1 MSTQPVADGATVEID
16 LDAMPARLRAR
27 LLLALALGLTLVAA
41 GVHHYLSRPNRW
53 PSVQGTV
60 LESHYLDTRAEHGGP
75 YVHYAYEVDGRRFT
89 SKRLSQFVA
98 PSRYSSDRTHP
109 ESVVIP
115 FLAAH
120 PEGSAIDVRYDP
132 DDPDTAVVLWTMNV
146 PGVWVAAAILL
157 CLWLATGWAWL
168 QLWSGAATPPER
180 SRAPQRDPGAD
191 DERRAAPSDGSCWR
205 QQYVR
210 APERIDEPAP
220 R

>member
-1 MSTQPVADGATVEID
+1 MSAQPVADGATVEID

-75 YVHYAYEVDGRRFT
+75 YVHYAYEVGGRRFT
-89 SKRLSQFVA
+89 SKRLSQFVS

-120 PEGSAIDVRYDP
+120 PEGSAIEVRYDP
-132 DDPDTAVVLWTMNV
+132 DDPGTAVVLWTMNV

-157 CLWLATGWAWL
+157 CLWLATGWSWIQA
-168 QLWSGAATPPER
+168 WSGDAAQGDGA
-180 SRAPQRDPGAD
+180 RAPQRDPGAD
-191 DERRAAPSDGSCWR
+191 RDAKATASEAPCWR

-210 APERIDEPAP
+210 ATGRADEPAH

>member
-1 MSTQPVADGATVEID
+1 MEVD
-16 LDAMPARLRAR
+16 LDTMPAPVRAR
-27 LLLALALGLTLVAA
+27 LLLALTLVLTLVFA
-41 GVHHYLSRPNRW
+41 GVHHYLSRPHRW
-53 PSVQGTV
+53 TSVQGTV

-75 YVHYAYEVDGRRFT
+75 YLHYAYEVGGRRFT
-89 SKRLSQFVA
+89 SKRLSQFVS

-120 PEGSAIDVRYDP
+120 PEGSAIEVRYDP
-132 DDPDTAVVLWTMNV
+132 NDPGTAVVLWTMNV

-157 CLWLATGWAWL
+157 CLWLATGWSWL
-168 QLWSGAATPPER
+168 QAWSGDTARSAGARTPK
-180 SRAPQRDPGAD
+180 RDPGAD
-191 DERRAAPSDGSCWR
+191 GERRTAASEAACWR

-210 APERIDEPAP
+210 AAERADEPAQ

>member
-1 MSTQPVADGATVEID
+1 MEVD
-16 LDAMPARLRAR
+16 LDTMPASVRAR
-27 LLLALALGLTLVAA
+27 LLLALTLVLTLVFA

-60 LESHYLDTRAEHGGP
+60 LECHYLDTRAEHGGP
-75 YVHYAYEVDGRRFT
+75 YVHYAYEVGGRRFT
-89 SKRLSQFVA
+89 SKRLSQFVS

-120 PEGSAIDVRYDP
+120 PEGSAIEVRYDP
-132 DDPDTAVVLWTMNV
+132 NDPATAVVLWTMNV

-157 CLWLATGWAWL
+157 CLWLATGWAWI
-168 QLWSGAATPPER
+168 QAWSGAAAPPEG
-180 SRAPQRDPGAD
+180 SGAPQRDPGAD
-191 DERRAAPSDGSCWR
+191 SDAEAATSEAPCWR

-210 APERIDEPAP
+210 APERADEPAQ